1 LTKRIAVIDDRVL
14 MSSFKLTRPEKVLLW
29 LAISE
34 IRHKEKVLAE
44 TWYEVDINDY
54 ATLAYSHDRERSLLP
69 S

>member
-1 LTKRIAVIDDRVL
+1 